1 MSKTLAERLQFVQGH
16 QRKMLS
22 DQKDRLAAQQAPK
35 SQDGDQNLA
44 DGQEESPKAK
54 PVIEERGQI
63 DAGMLFER
71 LLVPVTS
78 HMACSPEDVEWIRA
92 NWGAGDDLVPTLLDW
107 AAKVMLEGV
116 SVDEEIRTATAI
128 LHKQGSACLKRPSP
142 PAPNPTKEAPSTA
155 GSVSAQMSRGAMRP

>member
-22 DQKDRLAAQQAPK
+22 DQKDRLAAQQAPQ
-35 SQDGDQNLA
+35 SQDGDQGLA
-44 DGQEESPKAK
+44 GAQEESPKAK
-54 PVIEERGQI
+54 PVMDERGHI

-78 HMACSPEDVEWIRA
+78 HMACSPEDVDWIRA

-116 SVDEEIRTATAI
+116 SVDEEIRTASAI
-128 LHKQGSACLKRPSP
+128 LHKQGSACLKQSIP
-142 PAPNPTKEAPSTA
+142 PAPKPAKVASSHA
-155 GSVSAQMSRGAMRP
+155 GSAGAQMSRGAMRP